1 MALVREF
8 VGVRKKKVKGVLKYQ
23 CTAPTPTKREPRK
36 RYRGPIRST
45 KNAAAKDYDNKMR
58 VLHPH
63 GLRKVKKPG
72 RIKRG
77 HSKFNSEKIEF
88 NFPEPGSE
96 EIGIQRTKAKP
107 LKILTLSR
115 LTLLARALVPNY
127 DPTTNNVLAHLLNKP
142 NSKGPKDNRVKVLAW
157 VSAQQNRLHESCG
170 PGLPFNVMIW
180 KCESQHGVGVSVITK
195 YKYIRRLQYI
205 GDDDE
210 TRKVPKDIYERCSL
224 TNKQMEL
231 SLEGRGLHCTLSD
244 AETSIEQRSRLSQ
257 MMENATGESV
267 DGKRFG
273 VRTLFLST
281 AALPLSF
288 LSPSLHI
295 SL

>member
-1 MALVREF
+1 MALVRVS
-8 VGVRKKKVKGVLKYQ
+8 VGVWKKKMKGVLKYQ
-23 CTAPTPTKREPRK
+23 CVVPTPTKPK
-36 RYRGPIRST
+36 KTYYGPYRLTR
-45 KNAAAKDYDNKMR
+45 NEAAKDFDNKIR
-58 VLHPH
+58 VLHPD
-63 GLRKVKKPG
+63 GLRKVKERG
-72 RIKRG
+72 RRGKRTRV
-77 HSKFNSEKIEF
+77 NIEKWQF

-96 EIGIQRTKAKP
+96 EIGIQPTKAKRI
-107 LKILTLSR
+107 KILVLSR

-142 NSKGPKDNRVKVLAW
+142 NSKGPKDNRLKVLAW
-157 VSAQQNRLHESCG
+157 VSQQQNILHEFCG
-170 PGLPFNVMIW
+170 KGLPFIEMIW
-180 KCESQHGVGVSVITK
+180 KCESQCGVGRWSFGK
-195 YKYIRRLQYI
+195 YEFIRRLQYI